1 MNFFKT
7 VSPQLEQTLVCLTF
21 AACAVVVGLAVVTLL
36 SVPIEPVGIAH
47 AAAQAV
53 HAAG

>member
-7 VSPQLEQTLVCLTF
+7 VSPQIEQALVCLTF

-36 SVPIEPVGIAH
+36 ALPIEPVTLAH
-47 AAAQAV
+47 AAAHTA
-53 HAAG
+53 HLAG